1 MLTQAT
7 FISTIFDGL
16 SEPCKRSLTTKYIL
30 EVSTNVPQQSFG
42 LIVVIIVGI
51 VCLILG
57 IVLSAVYFLAG
68 VSASQKKLAEDIAKS
83 KEDLD
88 AQTANARKE
97 AENNKRDL
105 LLQAKEEVSRIRS
118 ELEREAKDI
127 KQELAKERNRLE
139 QREDNIVRTEA
150 DCEKKQAEIEKRQQ
164 NVAELEARAKD
175 YESRKKT
182 ELENVS
188 GLTVAEAKSLVLE
201 EAKREYTHDMAVML
215 KQMEEKTK
223 QNADKVAK
231 DIIVNAIQRY
241 ASDYVSE
248 VTVSVVNLPNDEMK
262 GRIIG
267 REGRNIR
274 AIETITGVDLIID
287 DTPEAIVLS
296 SFDPIRREIARLTIE
311 KLVADGRIHPAR
323 IEEMS
328 NKAKKELNQTIK
340 AAGDQASFDTG
351 VMNLHPEIIK
361 LLGRLKYRTS
371 YGQNVL
377 QHSIEVSWIA
387 SMMADELGLDSN
399 LARRAGL
406 LHDIGKSIDFE
417 QEGTHVQLGVEIAK
431 KYHENPDVINCIEAH
446 HGDVEPTCA
455 EAVLVAAADAI
466 SAARPGARRE
476 NLETYIK
483 RIEKLEE
490 IATSFEGVEKSFAIQ
505 AGREIRVIVS
515 PDKVSDDEM
524 ALKAH
529 EICKKIEDELDYPGQ
544 IKVNVIREIRAT
556 DIAK

>member
-1 MLTQAT
+1 M
-7 FISTIFDGL
+7 
-16 SEPCKRSLTTKYIL
+16 
-30 EVSTNVPQQSFG
+30 PQQGFG
-42 LIVVIIVGI
+42 LIVVIIACVVG
-51 VCLILG
+51 LILG
-57 IVLSAVYFLAG
+57 IFISAIFFLSG
-68 VSASQKKLAEDIAKS
+68 ISGQQKKLAEDIAKS

-88 AQTANARKE
+88 IQTANARKE

-139 QREDNIVRTEA
+139 QREENITRMETA
-150 DCEKKQAEIEKRQQ
+150 CEKKQEEIEKKQQ

-387 SMMADELGLDSN
+387 AMMADELGLDSN
-399 LARRAGL
+399 LAKRAGL
-406 LHDIGKSIDFE
+406 LHDIGKSVDFE

-431 KYHENPDVINCIEAH
+431 KYHENPEVINCIEAH
-446 HGDVEPTCA
+446 HGDVEPICA